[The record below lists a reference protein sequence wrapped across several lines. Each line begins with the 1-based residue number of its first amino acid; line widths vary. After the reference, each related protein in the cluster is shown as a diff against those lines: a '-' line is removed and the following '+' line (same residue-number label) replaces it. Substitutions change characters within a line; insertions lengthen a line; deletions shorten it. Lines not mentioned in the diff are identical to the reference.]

1 MPTQCKDGDG
11 NIIIQKEKILEI
23 WKEYFR
29 NLFEVDGK
37 TTDPVTLESIV
48 DDNQEITPPTFNEI
62 CSIINKLKNNKA
74 AGSDNIC
81 PELIKYGGRTLKY
94 KMYKLIF
101 SLNSPCIFI
110 IPEIH
115 QQMHKSLKRCNQPF
129 IIVEPYICFGS
140 P

>member
-11 NIIIQKEKILEI
+11 KIIIQNGKILEI

-37 TTDPVTLESIV
+37 TTDPITLESIV

-81 PELIKYGGRTLKY
+81 PELIKYGGRALKY
-94 KMYKLIF
+94 KMYRLIPNIWDKEQ
-101 SLNSPCIFI
+101 LPEQWREGI
-110 IPEIH
+110 ICPIY
-115 QQMHKSLKRCNQPF
+115 KKR
-129 IIVEPYICFGS
+129 
-140 P
+140 

>member
-37 TTDPVTLESIV
+37 TIDPVTLESIV

-94 KMYKLIF
+94 KMYRLIPNIWDKEQ
-101 SLNSPCIFI
+101 LPEQWREGI
-110 IPEIH
+110 ICPIY
-115 QQMHKSLKRCNQPF
+115 KKR
-129 IIVEPYICFGS
+129 
-140 P
+140 